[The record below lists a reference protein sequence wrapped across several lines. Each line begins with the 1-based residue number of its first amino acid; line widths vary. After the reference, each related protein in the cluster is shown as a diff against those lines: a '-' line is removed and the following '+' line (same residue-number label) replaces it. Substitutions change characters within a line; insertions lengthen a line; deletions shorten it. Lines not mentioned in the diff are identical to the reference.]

1 MLYVALN
8 TFVVVHLSKLTRL
21 VANWAPGFFKSNTT
35 STYFLR
41 FFLLSCRFLRHVP
54 VIYVDYPGPHSL
66 NQIYGTFNRAM
77 LRLVPNLRAYSDPLT
92 EAMVEFY
99 TKSQVKDECNK
110 SISFYLYC
118 RNISLKICSHITFTV
133 LEK

>member
-1 MLYVALN
+1 MEAFTAQQIRHGSKWKEYNLWEHVIHLLTLAVNLSPTGTDKALYLINSHVY
-8 TFVVVHLSKLTRL
+8 VM
-21 VANWAPGFFKSNTT
+21 
-35 STYFLR
+35 Y
-41 FFLLSCRFLRHVP
+41 RFLRHVP

-99 TKSQVKDECNK
+99 TKSQVIIE
-110 SISFYLYC
+110 IHVWILY
-118 RNISLKICSHITFTV
+118 
-133 LEK
+133 EKGNN